1 MRNIVLLP
9 GSMCDSDLWR
19 DMVPD
24 LAPLGQ
30 LHYGNLFEDDT
41 LEGMARRVLA
51 GAPERFVLVGFSMGG
66 WTATE
71 MATMNSSRL
80 SKLILVD
87 SVGVKV
93 GGREDRLVGRGEGL
107 GVYYLDENADGMLAQ
122 VESLADELMAGL
134 DRAALQSRLPA
145 GGARNA
151 VDCALWDL
159 EAKASGR
166 SIWELTEVA
175 PKTLETKRDT
185 VAKFLRAWRRGA
197 ADFVAAFQQPGGY
210 EGKPEADALIA
221 IIARHTKLEP
231 AEIKMSLPFIDAR
244 GSIPMDEIRLQIETF
259 KRMGMADQ
267 SVTAEMAVDASLSE
281 LSTLARDIEAARAL
295 KR

>member
-1 MRNIVLLP
+1 M
-9 GSMCDSDLWR
+9 
-19 DMVPD
+19 
-24 LAPLGQ
+24 
-30 LHYGNLFEDDT
+30 T
-41 LEGMARRVLA
+41 
-51 GAPERFVLVGFSMGG
+51 
-66 WTATE
+66 
-71 MATMNSSRL
+71 
-80 SKLILVD
+80 
-87 SVGVKV
+87 GV
-93 GGREDRLVGRGEGL
+93 
-107 GVYYLDENADGMLAQ
+107 Q
-122 VESLADELMAGL
+122 T
-134 DRAALQSRLPA
+134 
-145 GGARNA
+145 
-151 VDCALWDL
+151 CALP
-159 EAKASGR
+159 
-166 SIWELTEVA
+166 I
-175 PKTLETKRDT
+175 
-185 VAKFLRAWRRGA
+185 FLRAWRRGA